1 MADSIVKAL
10 INKEV
15 LMIACSTKE
24 LVIEGNKLH
33 QLFPIGTAVLGRIL
47 TAGALFGKTLKEKDQ
62 KVTISLNGGGPA
74 GTVMVTAD
82 EQARV
87 KGYVANRNVNI
98 PPGENGVLSVDKAV
112 GTDGFVTVVKDIG
125 FKEPYVGKTKIVSGQ
140 IAEDLAYYMLQSEQQ
155 PSIVYLNVWING
167 ELEILTAGG
176 YLILPLPGA
185 SEETLSAIEQK
196 SLALHN
202 YGIMLLSKTPVQ
214 IIRETFEGQEVQILE
229 EAVPKYYCECSKD
242 RMAQAL
248 ACLGKAEIEDMIEK
262 DGGAEIVCRFCD
274 KKYQFSAQDLRD
286 ILHQATGREN

>member
-1 MADSIVKAL
+1 M
-10 INKEV
+10 
-15 LMIACSTKE
+15 
-24 LVIEGNKLH
+24 
-33 QLFPIGTAVLGRIL
+33 
-47 TAGALFGKTLKEKDQ
+47 TL
-62 KVTISLNGGGPA
+62 
-74 GTVMVTAD
+74 
-82 EQARV
+82 
-87 KGYVANRNVNI
+87 
-98 PPGENGVLSVDKAV
+98 
-112 GTDGFVTVVKDIG
+112 VKDIG

-185 SEETLSAIEQK
+185 IEETLSAIEQK